1 MFFLDLP
8 PEKNTRGSSRGR
20 WLRAKSLEA
29 DVLFDTQL

>member
-8 PEKNTRGSSRGR
+8 PEKNTRGSRRR